1 VRRIGN
7 LGVGV
12 SINVHILEVLNSE
25 LINNFGALRD
35 SFHVMGDWISY
46 FHTHTDTF
54 HLSWDWISYFHTH
67 IQIRSTWALIRSSS
81 LSTSRFV
88 PSEVGTDPCSFK

>member
-54 HLSWDWISYFHTH
+54 HL
-67 IQIRSTWALIRSSS
+67 
-81 LSTSRFV
+81 
-88 PSEVGTDPCSFK
+88 